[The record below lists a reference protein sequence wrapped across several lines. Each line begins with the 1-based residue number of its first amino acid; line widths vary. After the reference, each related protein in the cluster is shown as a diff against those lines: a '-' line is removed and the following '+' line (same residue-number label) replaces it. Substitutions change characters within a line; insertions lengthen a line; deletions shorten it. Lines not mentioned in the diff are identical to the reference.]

1 MQVFYAFPP
10 SFIFFYFI
18 VFVSKSKASPELSL
32 RSCGDQKK
40 SYYHLRLAYMW
51 THDCTIGYIGAS
63 PEKEILVNSESI
75 NYTSLYTSRGL
86 PSSSK
91 ETLGSFRDYD
101 NT

>member
-1 MQVFYAFPP
+1 MRELLLRLRLMGRCKSFMLSPP

-51 THDCTIGYIGAS
+51 THDCYRVYWSFAGKGDTC
-63 PEKEILVNSESI
+63 E
-75 NYTSLYTSRGL
+75 
-86 PSSSK
+86 
-91 ETLGSFRDYD
+91 LGIHQLHIVIYFKKIALF
-101 NT
+101 